1 MPGLSIIIP
10 VYRTEAYIAQCARSL
25 FEQTLEDVE
34 FIFVDDKSDDGAV
47 DVLEQV
53 VAEYPERSRQ
63 VRIARLPANI
73 GIAAVRR
80 RGLELANGDWIA
92 YCDSDDW
99 VEADMYA
106 SLLEVAEARDADMVS
121 CDILSEDG
129 SPEPEIIVGA
139 TSQPPDLVM
148 DAFRDR
154 VPILLSN
161 RIFRRS
167 LIIADEISWP
177 VANQGED
184 MALTLQM
191 SLLSRRNVHVSRS
204 LYHYRRH
211 AESLTGR
218 RGPQAAIAAFEAN
231 SANVDLVAGVLRE
244 RGLEGRYAEA
254 LERMKYGTR
263 NLLLPA
269 VGNGVTRARWL
280 ASYPEIN
287 SKVLGC
293 RVFTLKDKAI
303 FLAVWMG
310 VYPWVRR
317 MMKR

>member
-1 MPGLSIIIP
+1 MPRLSVIVP
-10 VYRTEAYIAQCARSL
+10 VYRAEAYIGQCARSL
-25 FEQTLEDVE
+25 FAQTLEDME
-34 FIFVDDKSDDGAV
+34 FIFVDDKSDDGSM
-47 DVLEQV
+47 DMLERV
-53 VAEYPERSRQ
+53 VAEYP
-63 VRIARLPANI
+63 ARLPQVRMERLAENI
-73 GIAAVRR
+73 GVAAVRR

-99 VEADMYA
+99 AETDMYA

-139 TSQPPDLVM
+139 TSPQPDLVM

-231 SANVDLVAGVLRE
+231 SANVDLVAGVLRS

-254 LERMKYGTR
+254 LDRMKYGTR

-269 VGNGVTRARWL
+269 VGHGVSRARWL

-287 SKVLGC
+287 SRVLGG

-303 FLAVWMG
+303 FIAVWMG
-310 VYPWVRR
+310 IYPWVRR
-317 MMKR
+317 LRRQ